1 MISGDKMRVDVYLFD
16 NGYADSRSK
25 ARALIDAGAV
35 VIDGE
40 TVKKASLDIDGEREH
55 SVEILV
61 REKYVSRG
69 GLKLE
74 AALDACEIDVKNMH
88 AIDIGASTGGFTDCL
103 LSRGAAKV
111 FAIDSGTL
119 QLHPKL
125 CADERVVSIEK
136 YNARNLRYEDIGEK
150 LDIAVMDVSF
160 ISQTCI
166 IGALAGVLN
175 EGAYFISLIKP
186 QFEAG
191 RSAIGKGGI
200 VKDKKDRF
208 FAVKRVL
215 DFAKEQ
221 NFVCEWI
228 GRSPILGGDGN
239 AEYLAVFKY
248 KIGIN
253 GEITDND
260 IRKITEC

>member
-1 MISGDKMRVDVYLFD
+1 MRADVYIAEK
-16 NGYADSRSK
+16 GYAESRSR

-40 TVKKASLDIDGEREH
+40 VIKKAS
-55 SVEILV
+55 VEIDEEAEHNVDILIK
-61 REKYVSRG
+61 EKYVSRG

-74 AALDACEIDVKNMH
+74 AALDAVSLDVRGMH
-88 AIDIGASTGGFTDCL
+88 AIDVGASTGGFTDCL

-111 FAIDSGTL
+111 FAVDSGTS
-119 QLHPKL
+119 QLHAKL
-125 CADERVVSIEK
+125 RADERVVSMEK
-136 YNARNLRYEDIGEK
+136 YNARNLQFEDIGER

-166 IGALAGVLN
+166 IGALAGVLKD
-175 EGAYFISLIKP
+175 GAYFISLIKP

-191 RSAIGKGGI
+191 RAAIGKGGI

-208 FAVKRVL
+208 HAVRRVL

-221 NFVCEWI
+221 DFSCLWL

-248 KIGIN
+248 KSDIDG
-253 GEITDND
+253 GITDTD